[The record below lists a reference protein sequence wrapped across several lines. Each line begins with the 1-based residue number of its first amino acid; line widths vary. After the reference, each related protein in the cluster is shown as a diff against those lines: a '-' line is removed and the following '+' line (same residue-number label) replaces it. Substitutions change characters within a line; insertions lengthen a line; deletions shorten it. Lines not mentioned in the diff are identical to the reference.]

1 MLVTAIQ
8 RQEVR
13 SDNVSASDIPENQP
27 SVTTTS
33 ASTATAAM
41 QMQQQQHHQMIGT
54 GGVQIVPFVNTDGS
68 IQPINLVPQQL
79 SVSSLQQ
86 FQMLL
91 HSQHPVMGTQVHH
104 SNMPMHGAKTQA
116 QGQGQPQQVTGSA
129 QVLSNPPAA
138 SHQVSSFQA
147 QHSQPMRQVCL
158 LYTSPSPR
166 D

>member
-1 MLVTAIQ
+1 MLVSAIQ

-13 SDNVSASDIPENQP
+13 SDNVSASDIPQKQP

-41 QMQQQQHHQMIGT
+41 QMQQQQHHQMMGT

-86 FQMLL
+86 FQML
-91 HSQHPVMGTQVHH
+91 
-104 SNMPMHGAKTQA
+104 
-116 QGQGQPQQVTGSA
+116 QQ
-129 QVLSNPPAA
+129 LSLI
-138 SHQVSSFQA
+138 HI
-147 QHSQPMRQVCL
+147 
-158 LYTSPSPR
+158 
-166 D
+166 